1 MAVGTLLAYAV
12 ETLAG
17 GEPHDHL
24 HCDDQVSS
32 IEQPKSATASQMNQM
47 PGHVMH
53 SQGQIVHPQGQMMYP
68 QSQMM
73 YPQSQM
79 SMAPGGVM
87 AVGNAFGAD
96 EAVASDVE
104 SGAKAIKSSRLTV
117 ESIEFGCVAHSVVLG
132 LTLGLQTDLDGAITL
147 LIVFLLHQAL
157 EAICLSHLIA
167 SLENRFEAIIMCVLT
182 TSSMPIGITIGII
195 VSYSAN
201 STKNA
206 DTMGPITSS
215 IACIAGGMLLYSS
228 LVNIIAEDVK
238 RPSVVNNI
246 ALKRAMTF
254 CLVLGASAMSALA
267 AGEVANGGHAHR

>member
-1 MAVGTLLAYAV
+1 LAVGTLLAYAV

-73 YPQSQM
+73 MP
-79 SMAPGGVM
+79 PGGVM